1 VKRSIGPVSRLQS
14 ALTAVSAG
22 VAVASLW
29 AALRAFAFVFS
40 PSFSAHLSDAGT
52 HSLTFVPRAD
62 LILLLA
68 LALAAAFVARR
79 DSAGPSALQLAIT
92 IAASFVVAA
101 PVIFLPALVL
111 SGRLPFPAF
120 GGASVVVSTHL
131 AYAGFGALLFVVLA
145 ASVIRPRAVAGV

>member
-1 VKRSIGPVSRLQS
+1 MGYGRAPRLQF

-22 VAVASLW
+22 IAVASLW

-40 PSFSAHLSDAGT
+40 PSLSAHLSDAGT
-52 HSLTFVPRAD
+52 HSLAVVPGAD

-68 LALAAAFVARR
+68 LALAAAFVAHRF
-79 DSAGPSALQLAIT
+79 SAGPSVLQLAIT
-92 IAASFVVAA
+92 IAASFVFAA

-120 GGASVVVSTHL
+120 GGAGVVVSTHL
-131 AYAGFGALLFVVLA
+131 AYAGLGALLFVVLA
-145 ASVIRPRAVAGV
+145 ASSIRPRVVAGV